1 MNSFKTEL
9 FKISFNPRQSMV
21 GTNDD
26 VIRAHVTIT
35 HEKSEDYGDFFTL
48 AALCIEVDELLQ
60 WGKLDATE
68 AIKIIRK
75 SASFFILN
83 GE

>member
-9 FKISFNPRQSMV
+9 FKISFQ
-21 GTNDD
+21 
-26 VIRAHVTIT
+26 RAVYHARPSVTIT
-35 HEKSEDYGDFFTL
+35 HEKSEDYLDFFTL
-48 AALCIEVDELLQ
+48 AALCIEVDDMLQ
-60 WGKLDATE
+60 CYRISPTE

>member
-9 FKISFNPRQSMV
+9 FDVSFEEPTFGQ
-21 GTNDD
+21 D
-26 VIRAHVTIT
+26 HPCVTIT
-35 HEKSEDYGDFFTL
+35 HVKSDRYLDFFTL
-48 AALCIEVDELLQ
+48 TSLCIEVDDMIQ
-60 WGKLDATE
+60 DGSIDGQE
-68 AIKIIRK
+68 AIKIISK

>member
-1 MNSFKTEL
+1 MNSFNTEL
-9 FKISFNPRQSMV
+9 FKISFEEPTGQ
-21 GTNDD
+21 DQPC
-26 VIRAHVTIT
+26 VTIT
-35 HEKSEDYGDFFTL
+35 HVKSEDYLDFFTL
-48 AALCIEVDELLQ
+48 AALCIEVDDLLQ
-60 WGKLDATE
+60 WGRVSAEE

>member
-9 FKISFNPRQSMV
+9 FKISFEEPSFGQDHPCVS
-21 GTNDD
+21 
-26 VIRAHVTIT
+26 IT
-35 HEKSEDYGDFFTL
+35 HVRSDRYLDFFTL
-48 AALCIEVDELLQ
+48 ATLCIEVDELLQ
-60 WGKLDATE
+60 LGRVDEQE

-83 GE
+83 GK